1 MKLHY
6 FKLKVKNINS
16 PSYIEE
22 KVLYDINIFYTDKY
36 PIQSYPNIIN
46 YRCINYR
53 KEEMIRTS
61 QFCNA
66 LLKRKTINKA
76 IYYILEKDHSKECVE
91 LNTKQVKIETNL
103 IGKYNEY
110 NDFINKCFKIFRQ
123 YRRI

>member
-1 MKLHY
+1 MKLRY

-16 PSYIEE
+16 PCYIEE
-22 KVLYDINIFYTDKY
+22 KVLYDINILYIDKY

-53 KEEMIRTS
+53 KDEMIRTS

-66 LLKRKTINKA
+66 LLKRKIIN
-76 IYYILEKDHSKECVE
+76 YILEKDHSKECIE
-91 LNTKQVKIETNL
+91 LNVKQIKIETNL

-110 NDFINKCFKIFRQ
+110 NDFINKYFKIFRQ